1 MAPYKFTEHD
11 FAKGNHLILFYVNE
25 LENYRYGET
34 QDLSIQLKMQRNKL
48 MQPFMEYRVRKLVKD
63 EAGIWRMRFTKDM
76 HVGEFNYLHK
86 EKSRWAKFDTN
97 KQNSP

>member
-1 MAPYKFTEHD
+1 
-11 FAKGNHLILFYVNE
+11 
-25 LENYRYGET
+25 
-34 QDLSIQLKMQRNKL
+34 
-48 MQPFMEYRVRKLVKD
+48 MEYRVRKLVKD